1 MEAAAQQQSG
11 LDEYGAATGAAQHKP
26 ADAALLTAT
35 ASASKSDG
43 TEKAKLDDALYVVDT
58 TALPGQPPR
67 VHEMYDG
74 KLLKPFKFEAGAPT
88 KLPFAVAIRFLAI
101 DAFKRTDADGNLM
114 PYSRQP
120 KQPDELGAGEKFEI
134 ADNQT
139 IARYIELSTMALMQ
153 RTLELP
159 GGEAIVETKDRG
171 RMIDFIIGH
180 KKEKRVA
187 NLEKRPKR
195 QIAGPVPGD
204 DSDEFYPAA
213 EPEPGPYDTDD
224 YEPPEL

>member
-1 MEAAAQQQSG
+1 MQSTSA
-11 LDEYGAATGAAQHKP
+11 LADEYGPIVAEQAAPQPKG
-26 ADAALLTAT
+26 
-35 ASASKSDG
+35 DG
-43 TEKAKLDDALYVVDT
+43 TEKGKLDDALYVVDT

-74 KLLKPFKFEAGAPT
+74 KLLKPFEFKAGVPT

-101 DAFKRTDADGNLM
+101 DAFKRTDEHGNLM

-120 KQPDELGAGEKFEI
+120 KQPEELGAGEKFEI

-159 GGEAIVETKDRG
+159 GGEAIVETKDRS

-187 NLEKRPKR
+187 NLEKRPTR
-195 QIAGPVPGD
+195 QVAAAPSD

-213 EPEPGPYDTDD
+213 EPETGDAGGAD
-224 YEPPEL
+224 